1 MRTQI
6 IDQILNKLGAVDLK
20 KNQSIQSLW
29 SNYGEIYKADL
40 IFPDDTLKV
49 VIKDIYPP
57 SKMQHPRGWNTNV
70 SHQRKLKSYQVE
82 ENWYKNYAKRC
93 DETCK
98 VPKLYTSF
106 FDDQRSIFILE
117 DLDVSGFAL
126 RKSELSSD
134 EANVCLKW
142 LANFHAEF
150 MSTTPLKLWNK
161 GSYWHLDTRQEEWE
175 QMPTSELK
183 KHAGTLDNKLN
194 NAKFKTLIHGD
205 AKLANFC
212 FTQDMSNVSAVD
224 FQYVGGGCGIKD
236 VVYFMGSCLSSDECE
251 KHASSLLDSYFSMLK
266 IALEERNFQENF
278 NELEKEWRSLFS
290 IAWTDFTRFLM
301 GWMPGHQKINAYS
314 LKLMEEALFK
324 INS

>member
-20 KNQSIQSLW
+20 KTQSIQSLW

-57 SKMQHPRGWNTNV
+57 SEMEHPRGWNTDV

-82 ENWYKNYAKRC
+82 ENWYKDYSKRC

-98 VPKLYTSF
+98 VPKLYTSLS
-106 FDDQRSIFILE
+106 DDHRSVFILE
-117 DLDVSGFAL
+117 DLDFSGLEL
-126 RKSELSSD
+126 RKSKLLPE
-134 EANVCLKW
+134 EAKLCLKW
-142 LANFHAEF
+142 LANFHAQF
-150 MSTTPLKLWNK
+150 MGTPAHELWKK

-175 QMPTSELK
+175 QMPSSELK
-183 KHAGTLDNKLN
+183 KHAKTLDNKLD
-194 NAKFKTLIHGD
+194 NAKFKTLVHGD

-212 FTQDMSNVSAVD
+212 FTQDMSNVAAVD
-224 FQYVGGGCGIKD
+224 FQYVGSGCGIKD

-251 KHASSLLDSYFSMLK
+251 KHASTLLNYYFSKLK
-266 IALEERNFQENF
+266 TSLEERNFQENF
-278 NELEKEWRSLFS
+278 KELEQEWRSLYP

-314 LKLMEEALFK
+314 LKLMEEALSQ
-324 INS
+324 I